1 MSDTADIQ
9 SVGSVDAETDR
20 LVRTLAATTFLLWL
34 GASALIP
41 LLPVYL
47 RAKGGTDTTVGV
59 VMGSYFVAS
68 LLCLYPAGRIAD
80 RIGRRPVLLGGLMVY
95 AGGSLG
101 FLLSVGPLGDAGFRA
116 LQGFGAG
123 SAEVAS
129 LAVISGGVGLARRG
143 RAFGAIYGAQL
154 AGLAV
159 GPLAGSLIGVASMRV
174 LFVAAAAAA
183 LAATIPVRSS
193 HALAAEEARVSL
205 NRTSHHSG
213 LPTMHRA
220 VIGALMAAGA
230 FGLVIGVYET
240 CWTLLLDER
249 GAQQWQIGLSWTLF
263 AVPFVVMSRPAGWL
277 ADHFDRRRLAV
288 GATAVSVAFCALY
301 PFVNSVAL
309 LLALGAMEAVG
320 TAVALPA
327 TQSLLAQSS
336 RVEELGRV
344 QGLFSTAE
352 TAAIAV
358 SAGMGGFLFGKAS
371 WAPFVAGAVG
381 AAALLAGLPAVW
393 ASVPGRAADVTAPD
407 AVLDRPDR
415 ATPRPL

>member
-20 LVRTLAATTFLLWL
+20 LVRTLAATTFLLWV

-80 RIGRRPVLLGGLMVY
+80 RIGRRPVLLGGLIVY

-205 NRTSHHSG
+205 NRSSYHAG

-309 LLALGAMEAVG
+309 LLALGALEAVG

-336 RVEELGRV
+336 RVEEVGRV

-358 SAGMGGFLFGKAS
+358 SAGLGGFLFGKAS

-407 AVLDRPDR
+407 AVSDRPEG